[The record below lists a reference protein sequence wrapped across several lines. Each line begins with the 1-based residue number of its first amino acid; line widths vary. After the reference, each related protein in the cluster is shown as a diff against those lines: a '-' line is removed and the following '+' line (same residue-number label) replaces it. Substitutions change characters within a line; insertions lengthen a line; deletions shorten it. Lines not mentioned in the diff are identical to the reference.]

1 MPNPDSAAAR
11 MERSWETEDTEV
23 SGLDNIYLRDQLEKR
38 RTKLNEAL
46 VDPAVAAT
54 PTAPLVALL
63 GEVDSAL
70 QRMDAGTYGICTEC
84 HDTVESDRLLADP
97 LVTLCL
103 DHLSNDEQR
112 ALERDLE
119 LAARVQRGLLPA
131 SDLTHGEWRVHYLY
145 KPAGMVSGDYCD
157 LIPPANE
164 AGDLVFLLGDVAG
177 KGVAASL
184 LMTHLHAMFR
194 SLAGVGLPLDK
205 LLETANSVFCRS
217 TIAGQYATLICGR
230 ATRSGEIEIGSAG
243 HLAALM
249 VGQDGV
255 QQVNSTGVPLGMFG
269 TSRYAI
275 QTVKMN
281 PGDNLLLFT
290 DGISEAVNTSGVEYG
305 TRRVAEFARGW
316 HGRVPRE
323 FAAACLRDVQAHAQ
337 GAKQF
342 DDQTLMVVH
351 RAGPAVT
358 SLRN

>member
-1 MPNPDSAAAR
+1 MRRLAEPAA
-11 MERSWETEDTEV
+11 
-23 SGLDNIYLRDQLEKR
+23 
-38 RTKLNEAL
+38 
-46 VDPAVAAT
+46 AAT

-70 QRMDAGTYGICTEC
+70 QRMDEGTYGICTEC

-103 DHLSNDEQR
+103 DHLTNDEQR

-131 SDLTHGEWRVHYLY
+131 SDLTHGDWRVHYLY

-194 SLAGVGLPLDK
+194 SLAGLGLPLDK

-230 ATRSGEIEIGSAG
+230 ATR
-243 HLAALM
+243 
-249 VGQDGV
+249 
-255 QQVNSTGVPLGMFG
+255 
-269 TSRYAI
+269 
-275 QTVKMN
+275 
-281 PGDNLLLFT
+281 
-290 DGISEAVNTSGVEYG
+290 
-305 TRRVAEFARGW
+305 TRR
-316 HGRVPRE
+316 
-323 FAAACLRDVQAHAQ
+323 
-337 GAKQF
+337 
-342 DDQTLMVVH
+342 
-351 RAGPAVT
+351 
-358 SLRN
+358 N